1 MKYIFLLLP
10 LIMSLKADQIQRID
24 TIANDIMKIKKE
36 YIKCKSK
43 LKNNTLL
50 LKETTNKSRN
60 LEKKIKVYKKL
71 YEKEKEKNKHLMNKL
86 NIYLRASKVTNK
98 VKVYKLLKI
107 IKNQRHQIKKILHK
121 KKCKR
126 IKTRTFRNF
135 FPKLKMKKNR

>member
-10 LIMSLKADQIQRID
+10 LIMSLKADQIQRIN
-24 TIANDIMKIKKE
+24 TIANDIIKIKQK
-36 YIKCKSK
+36 YIKCQSK

-50 LKETTNKSRN
+50 LKETTNKSIS
-60 LEKKIKVYKKL
+60 LEEKIEVYKKL
-71 YEKEKEKNKHLMNKL
+71 YEEEKEKNKHLMNKL